1 MSDELNKEMDELEEV
16 EEATAE
22 PTGVKAKEPGA
33 TSPKSVKLKQEK
45 ENMAKEKGAKSKYIV
60 RASNLKEENLIN
72 VTIYEFDKNN
82 NFTRRVEA
90 DSANITSLKWV

>member
-45 ENMAKEKGAKSKYIV
+45 E
-60 RASNLKEENLIN
+60 LILLLFLQK
-72 VTIYEFDKNN
+72 I
-82 NFTRRVEA
+82 
-90 DSANITSLKWV
+90 

>member
-33 TSPKSVKLKQEK
+33 SSPKSVKLKQEK
-45 ENMAKEKGAKSKYIV
+45 ENME
-60 RASNLKEENLIN
+60 NLKLLANHLNLN
-72 VTIYEFDKNN
+72 Q
-82 NFTRRVEA
+82 
-90 DSANITSLKWV
+90 LKV